1 MGQFVGPRLSCKE
14 TSRYWCFA
22 VLWHGMVFRAYGMG
36 YGVVVCRVAGGHAV
50 VCDVAGS
57 LVVACPGSVCHVVL
71 RCGAS
76 LWGAMMYVF

>member
-1 MGQFVGPRLSCKE
+1 MQGNIRVLDRGFCCVVAWDGVPCLRHGVWCCGVSC
-14 TSRYWCFA
+14 C
-22 VLWHGMVFRAYGMG
+22 
-36 YGVVVCRVAGGHAV
+36 GGHAV